1 MYTKKILLGSLLILL
16 SIIVFLFV
24 FEALT
29 INNNDKTTPPNS
41 DVETEQILS
50 SDTKNITLLISGEP
64 ITLQNGVSEMDIA
77 DDSESTRV
85 VRYFGNEVEQ
95 DIDNDGDLD
104 KVFLITENTGGSGT
118 FFYAVGAINDDEHY
132 SGTNAMFLGDR
143 IAPQTTETADNGEV
157 IVNYAERL
165 PAEPMTTP
173 PSVGKSMWLKYD
185 VESNSFGEVVQD
197 FEGEAATNAPEK
209 ADLIQVT
216 TPEIGSTVSSPIIV
230 AGEARGYWFF
240 EGSFPINVVDWDGR
254 IIGEGFATAEN
265 DWMTEDFVSFTGT
278 IEYDL
283 SADTPYKRGAIIFKK
298 DNPSGLPE
306 HDDALEIPVM
316 LE

>member
-29 INNNDKTTPPNS
+29 INNNDKTTPPNP

-50 SDTKNITLLISGEP
+50 SDTKNITLVISGEP
-64 ITLQNGVSEMDIA
+64 ITLQNGVSEMNIA

-143 IAPQTTETADNGEV
+143 IAPQTTETANNGEV
-157 IVNYAERL
+157 IINYAERL

-197 FEGEAATNAPEK
+197 FEGESVSNAKEK
-209 ADLIQVT
+209 INLIRVSEPT
-216 TPEIGSTVSSPIIV
+216 EGSTVGSPFLV
-230 AGEARGYWFF
+230 SGEARGYWFF
-240 EGSFPINVVDWDGR
+240 EASFPITVVNWDGL
-254 IIGEGFATAEN
+254 IIGQGYATADG
-265 DWMTEDFVSFTGT
+265 DWMTEEFVPFSGT
-278 IEYDL
+278 IEYNL
-283 SADTPYKRGAIIFKK
+283 PPDTPYKHGSIIFHK

-306 HDDALEIPVM
+306 HDDAMEMPVM